1 MVACPKFDAKPS
13 KKARR
18 RAKFDHLLSNPSAT
32 KTGGVQSRL
41 LELKE
46 ISRVLTAYVPGVVT
60 DTLIIT
66 HQTRQGSK
74 SKSRG

>member
-1 MVACPKFDAKPS
+1 MPKIDAKPS
-13 KKARR
+13 KTKLDAEPKIDRR
-18 RAKFDHLLSNPSAT
+18 LSNPSAT

-60 DTLIIT
+60 DTLSIT
-66 HQTRQGSK
+66 HHT
-74 SKSRG
+74 